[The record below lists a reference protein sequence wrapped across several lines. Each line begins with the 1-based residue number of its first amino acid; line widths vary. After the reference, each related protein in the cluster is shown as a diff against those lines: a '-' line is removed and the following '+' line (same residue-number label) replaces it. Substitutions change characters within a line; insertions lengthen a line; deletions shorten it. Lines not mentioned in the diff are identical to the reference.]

1 MTKHK
6 ADPRAMFVL
15 RKTLCLSHKAI
26 KQENHSVELSWL
38 ALGRYFVENYHFAL
52 GTLRV
57 ANRSPTP
64 ASKINDFLGL
74 FDDIWGPRPL
84 FPADLENLTSY
95 REHCSRSGRKD
106 RNSRKQSEDRLQDM
120 LPLNMFF
127 QEPSWLK
134 RKPCQ
139 AALRRSAP
147 RTRPL

>member
-1 MTKHK
+1 MTTAE

-15 RKTLCLSHKAI
+15 CKTLCVSLKAV
-26 KQENHSVELSWL
+26 KQEDHSVELSWL

-74 FDDIWGPRPL
+74 FDDIWGPGPL
-84 FPADLENLTSY
+84 FPADLGDLTAY
-95 REHCSRSGRKD
+95 RERCSRSGRKD

-120 LPLNMFF
+120 LPL
-127 QEPSWLK
+127 
-134 RKPCQ
+134 
-139 AALRRSAP
+139 
-147 RTRPL
+147 RPLLAKVSRDAPSGM